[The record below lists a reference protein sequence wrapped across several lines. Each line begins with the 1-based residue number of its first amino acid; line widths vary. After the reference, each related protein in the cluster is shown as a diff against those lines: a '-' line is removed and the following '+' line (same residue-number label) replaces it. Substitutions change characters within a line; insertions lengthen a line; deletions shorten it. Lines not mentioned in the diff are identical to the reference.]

1 MAEEK
6 NIEEESQTVTNEDLD
21 ILRVLMHNVRG
32 ISPISTAVAFSD
44 NSNTDEE

>member
-6 NIEEESQTVTNEDLD
+6 NREEEQTVTSEDLD
-21 ILRVLMHNVRG
+21 MLRVLMHNVRG

-44 NSNTDEE
+44 NSDADEE